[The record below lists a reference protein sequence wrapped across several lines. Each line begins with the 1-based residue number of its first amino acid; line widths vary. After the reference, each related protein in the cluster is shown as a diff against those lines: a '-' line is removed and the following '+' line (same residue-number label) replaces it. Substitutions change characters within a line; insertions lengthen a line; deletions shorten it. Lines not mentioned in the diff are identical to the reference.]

1 MEKFSFFND
10 LNNDRIYFAEDFA
23 RHLKKYFTNGIFNNE
38 LKVVANNDMTIT
50 IKEGDANIEGYR
62 YTNTGELVK
71 TIDIADGTLK
81 RIDNVVI
88 RLDLSNRNITAQVI
102 KGQFAE
108 NPIAPDL
115 VRNSTVYDL
124 RIAKINIPAGT
135 TEITQDL
142 ITDTRFI
149 TSDCGNVISTV
160 ETPDTEQLFI
170 QIQAVFDKFIEDNT
184 EDFNTWF
191 GHVKDQL
198 SKDAAGNLQLQ
209 INDINNDVGNLANL
223 ETINK
228 NSLVESINEINND
241 VGNLANLETINKNSL
256 VESINEI
263 NNDVGNLANLKTI
276 NRTNL
281 VNAINSILI
290 ETGKNENANWR
301 KYADGTMICWGVY
314 NIGGI
319 STGGQQDGS
328 LYYTDIMVERNYG
341 QAFIDK
347 PNLQL
352 IPYTNTNATL
362 RHIWIAQR
370 HDTAK
375 NSFFSEYRIYSPTN
389 ASLNV
394 SIEFVAIGR
403 WK

>member
-1 MEKFSFFND
+1 MNKVT
-10 LNNDRIYFAEDFA
+10 LNENPDIPDENKVKASDM
-23 RHLKKYFTNGIFNNE
+23 NE
-38 LKVVANNDMTIT
+38 
-50 IKEGDANIEGYR
+50 IKEVVNENDNNIG
-62 YTNTGELVK
+62 
-71 TIDIADGTLK
+71 
-81 RIDNVVI
+81 
-88 RLDLSNRNITAQVI
+88 DLSNLN
-102 KGQFAE
+102 
-108 NPIAPDL
+108 
-115 VRNSTVYDL
+115 
-124 RIAKINIPAGT
+124 
-135 TEITQDL
+135 
-142 ITDTRFI
+142 
-149 TSDCGNVISTV
+149 
-160 ETPDTEQLFI
+160 
-170 QIQAVFDKFIEDNT
+170 
-184 EDFNTWF
+184 
-191 GHVKDQL
+191 
-198 SKDAAGNLQLQ
+198 
-209 INDINNDVGNLANL
+209 
-223 ETINK
+223 TINK
-228 NSLVESINEINND
+228 
-241 VGNLANLETINKNSL
+241 
-256 VESINEI
+256 
-263 NNDVGNLANLKTI
+263 
-276 NRTNL
+276 TNL

-290 ETGKNENANWR
+290 ETGKNENANWI